1 MKRGR
6 EGSAKGADRRN
17 GFHRLR
23 AALEGA
29 FARWGYFCH
38 DHPWWILLVIVGAL
52 AYLSTTFESM
62 RIDTSNEA
70 YLHDDDPARVT
81 YRAFQEDFGRDERIV
96 VLVESDRDIVNE
108 DFLRQLETW
117 HQQLEQ
123 VPQVDKVDSLINA
136 RLTYGREDE
145 LVVRD
150 LLQDW
155 PQTEAE
161 FDALRARI
169 ISNPHYRNHFVN
181 PDLTKTV
188 LIVTPDTYSAQYS
201 GRDSSDDIDDFDF
214 GAAFGDDGDVSDFG
228 DFGAMGNGHQPP
240 ADTEVE
246 FITDDE
252 IYALIDAIVELR
264 KAHEAPDFRISMS
277 GSPSM
282 MHQLNFILGRDM
294 FVFSGVGL
302 LVIGVLLFAMFRSW
316 AMVLLPVSVSAL
328 AVYSTFG
335 LMCLLGMVIT
345 PSVQILPS
353 LLLAVGVG
361 SSVHIFTVY
370 FQAVDRGESKREALH
385 YALGHSGL
393 AVLMTGLTTA
403 GGLVS
408 FVMANLKPIADI
420 GIIAPIGILSTLVF
434 SLALLPALIAVL
446 PLRSA
451 GPRNESS
458 GLLHRFLMLCA
469 DVSTLHPRR
478 VVGVWFGLIV
488 ISLLL
493 ISQIRPSHYP
503 LHWFPEGSEIR
514 DATEIIDAHFGGATF
529 TEIVVDTGSENGLHD
544 PDLLHAVDRAMQF
557 TDELQVASVRAGK
570 ATSLLDINKE
580 LHQALNGNDPAYYVI
595 PNDRDLIAQELLL
608 FENSG
613 SDDLK
618 DLVDTTFSKMRI
630 TVKMPFVDGIHYADY
645 LETFERGFREII
657 GDRAEVTFT
666 GVITLLAGS
675 VKVLMGDTIRA
686 YLLAFIIILPLMMLI
701 VGSVRIGFIAM
712 IPNLAPI
719 AITLAL
725 MPLLGIPLDAF
736 TILVGSI
743 ALGLAVDDTIHFM
756 HNFHRYYADL
766 GDVRLAVRETL
777 RTTGR
782 ALLITTL
789 VLSSAFFV
797 YLFGTMH
804 NLQAFGLLTG
814 ICIIL
819 AFLADALLA
828 PALMTLV
835 AHRRE
840 TQLKEN
846 AP

>member
-1 MKRGR
+1 M
-6 EGSAKGADRRN
+6 SAHRHSA
-17 GFHRLR
+17 FHRLR
-23 AALEGA
+23 TALEGA
-29 FARWGYFCH
+29 FARWGLFCH
-38 DHPWWILLVIVGAL
+38 DHPWWIVLVIVGAL
-52 AYLSTTFESM
+52 AYLSTAFETM
-62 RIDTSNEA
+62 RVDTSNEV
-70 YLHDDDPARVT
+70 YLHEDDPARVS
-81 YRAFQEDFGRDERIV
+81 YRAFQEEFGRDERIV
-96 VLVESDRDIVNE
+96 VLVESDGDIVND
-108 DFLRQLETW
+108 DFLRELEAW
-117 HQQLEQ
+117 HARLER
-123 VPQVDKVDSLINA
+123 VHQVDKVDSLINA
-136 RLTYGREDE
+136 RLTLGRDDE
-145 LVVRD
+145 LIVKD
-150 LLQDW
+150 LLEDW

-169 ISNPHYRNHFVN
+169 RANPLYRHHFVN
-181 PDLTKTV
+181 PDLTKAV
-188 LIVTPDTYSAQYS
+188 LIVTPDTYTASYS
-201 GRDSSDDIDDFDF
+201 GAGAEDDIDDFDF
-214 GAAFGDDGDVSDFG
+214 GAAFGDD
-228 DFGAMGNGHQPP
+228 AA
-240 ADTEVE
+240 ADDAEAAPDADAADGI

-252 IYALIDAIVELR
+252 IYAMLDTIHALR
-264 KAHEAPDFRISMS
+264 AEHDRPGFRISMS

-282 MHQLNFILGRDM
+282 MYQLNFILGRDM
-294 FVFSGVGL
+294 FVFSGVGI
-302 LVIGVLLFAMFRSW
+302 LVIAALLFAMFRRW
-316 AMVLLPVSVSAL
+316 AMVLLPVSVAAL
-328 AVYSTFG
+328 AVYATFG

-370 FQAVDRGESKREALH
+370 FQAVDRGEDKRGALQ

-403 GGLVS
+403 GGLAS
-408 FVMANLKPIADI
+408 FVTANLKPVADI

-434 SLALLPALIAVL
+434 SLALLPALIAIL
-446 PLRSA
+446 PLRRTAVRDEAS
-451 GPRNESS
+451 GP
-458 GLLHRFLMLCA
+458 LHRFLMGCA
-469 DVSTLHPRR
+469 DVSTTHPGR
-478 VVGVWFGLIV
+478 VVGVWLGLIV
-488 ISLLL
+488 VSLIL
-493 ISQIRPSHYP
+493 IAQIRPSHFP
-503 LHWFPEGSEIR
+503 LHWFPEGMEIR
-514 DATEIIDAHFGGATF
+514 EATETIDAHFGGATF
-529 TEIVVDTGSENGLHD
+529 TEIVVDTGRENGLHE
-544 PDLLHAVDRAMQF
+544 PDLLHAVDRAMRF
-557 TDELQVASVRAGK
+557 TEALEVSGVRAGK

-580 LHQALNGNDPAYYVI
+580 LHQALNGNDPDYYRI
-595 PNDRDLIAQELLL
+595 PDSRDLIAQELLL

-618 DLVDTTFSKMRI
+618 DFVDTTFSKMRI

-645 LETFERGFREII
+645 LEAFEDGFRDIV

-686 YLLAFIIILPLMMLI
+686 YLLAFAIILPLMMLI
-701 VGSVRIGFIAM
+701 VGSARIGVIAM
-712 IPNLAPI
+712 IPNMAPI

-725 MPLLGIPLDAF
+725 MPVLGIPLDAF

-756 HNFHRYYADL
+756 HNFHRYYAEL

-797 YLFGTMH
+797 YLLGTMH

-814 ICIIL
+814 ICIIV

-835 AHRRE
+835 ARRQA
-840 TQLKEN
+840 TQLKEKT
-846 AP
+846 A

>member
-1 MKRGR
+1 MSDSGQ
-6 EGSAKGADRRN
+6 G
-17 GFHRLR
+17 GFSRLR
-23 AALEGA
+23 ARIERG
-29 FARWGYFCH
+29 FARWGEVCH
-38 DHPWWILLVIVGAL
+38 DRPWWIVLILVGAL
-52 AYLSTTFESM
+52 GYLATFFDTMEV
-62 RIDTSNEA
+62 DTSNEA
-70 YLHDDDPARVT
+70 YLHEDDPARVA
-81 YRAFQEDFGRDERIV
+81 YDEFQKAFGKDERLV
-96 VLVESDRDIVNE
+96 VLVESDGDIVNE
-108 DFLRQLETW
+108 RFLRRLEAW
-117 HQQLEQ
+117 HERLKE

-136 RLTYGREDE
+136 RLTIGREDE
-145 LVVRD
+145 LIVKD
-150 LLQDW
+150 LLEDW

-161 FDALRARI
+161 FDALRERI
-169 ISNPHYRNHFVN
+169 RSNPLYRNHYVN

-188 LIVTPDTYSAQYS
+188 LIVTPDAYTASYS
-201 GRDSSDDIDDFDF
+201 GAGTSDDVDEFDF
-214 GAAFGDDGDVSDFG
+214 GAGFGDDSASSGAAEDASTEAGDDE
-228 DFGAMGNGHQPP
+228 AK
-240 ADTEVE
+240 

-252 IYALIDAIVELR
+252 IYAMIDTIRELESDFAR
-264 KAHEAPDFRISMS
+264 PDFRIGVS
-277 GSPSM
+277 GSPFM

-294 FVFSGVGL
+294 FVFSGVGI
-302 LVIGVLLFAMFRSW
+302 LVIAALLFALFRRW
-316 AMVLLPVSVSAL
+316 VMVLLPVGVSAL

-335 LMCLLGMVIT
+335 LMGLLGMVIT

-361 SSVHIFTVY
+361 SAVHILTVY
-370 FQAVDRGESKREALH
+370 FQAVDRGEDKKAGLR

-408 FVMANLKPIADI
+408 FITANLAPVADI

-434 SLALLPALIAVL
+434 SLALLPALIAII
-446 PLRSA
+446 PLRSKGLRDDTS
-451 GPRNESS
+451 GP
-458 GLLHRFLMLCA
+458 LQRFLRWCA
-469 DVSTLHPRR
+469 DVSTTHPRR
-478 VVGVWFGLIV
+478 VVGIWFGLIA
-488 ISLLL
+488 ISLIL
-493 ISQIRPSHYP
+493 IAQIRPSHFP

-514 DATEIIDAHFGGATF
+514 EATETIDAHFGGATF
-529 TEIVVDTGSENGLHD
+529 TEIVVDTGEENGLHN
-544 PDLLHAVDRAMQF
+544 PELLHAVDRAMRF
-557 TDELQVASVRAGK
+557 TEELEVSGVQAGK

-580 LHQALNGNDPAYYVI
+580 LHQALNGNDPDYYRI
-595 PNDRDLIAQELLL
+595 PDDRDLIAQELLL

-613 SDDLK
+613 SDDLE
-618 DLVDTTFSKMRI
+618 DIVDTQFSKMRI

-645 LETFERGFREII
+645 LKAFKSGFREIV

-666 GVITLLAGS
+666 GVIALLAGS

-686 YLLAFIIILPLMMLI
+686 YLLAFCIVVPLMMLI
-701 VGSVRIGFIAM
+701 VGSVRTGLIAM

-756 HNFHRYYADL
+756 HNFHRYYAEL
-766 GDVRLAVRETL
+766 GDVQQAVRETL
-777 RTTGR
+777 RTTGK
-782 ALLITTL
+782 ALLVTTL

-797 YLFGTMH
+797 YLLGTMH
-804 NLQAFGLLTG
+804 NLQHFGLLTG

-835 AHRRE
+835 AQRQAKQR
-840 TQLKEN
+840 KEKT
-846 AP
+846 A